1 VSDDHDWPAEAF
13 LGIGSMHTLSERAV
27 RKSRKEP
34 IGFVH
39 FPDRPEVKATRPSQ
53 PKAKLKSKRRKR

>member
-1 VSDDHDWPAEAF
+1 MSDDHDWPAEAF
-13 LGIGSMHTLSERAV
+13 LGIGSTHTLSERAV
-27 RKSRKEP
+27 KKSRKEP

-39 FPDRPEVKATRPSQ
+39 FPDQPEVKSTRRVK